1 MSREFNIDKIFRE
14 VADKH
19 EEAYDPQ
26 DWNVLQG
33 HLKANGL
40 QAQPSVLTQVMRYI
54 VKIIST
60 AAVVYM
66 MPASNQ
72 LNNTATPSAVDS
84 KTITTQAAEHLT
96 GSAKPLTH
104 PNPDHLAQ
112 NNHTLTKNTHE
123 RKKETDKKILKSKK
137 ITQHKSKHQIVNKQ
151 KGSNVTPHKK
161 RTPLQLNTPNKKARG
176 FVKKTSKPLVTKQKQ
191 NIIKQTNI
199 NTKDDRLAKNTGNK
213 NSGVVKKK
221 TIISQ
226 SLYQVSKLSPIQQLD
241 TLDNTTYRHSK
252 HLAPHIDSISLH
264 THQTV
269 LQAYHDNWTWV
280 QRPRNTFQ
288 RVGRWLGISRK
299 RRIPTPNKAKQVNA
313 KFMAVDDSLK
323 TDKPSKRKKK
333 MATIRKVNQ
342 NKSLNLGAPTLRL
355 NKLLS
360 RLFFDKPNPTVAKS
374 RINSLPK
381 PAVYPIREAQLG
393 FVYPL
398 STNGVDAHKYS
409 NKLSINALIGSAA
422 ALDGLEFAGFGNI
435 EKDYVKGAQFAGF
448 FNTAGSHVQ
457 GLQAAGFFNN
467 AGGAL
472 AGAQLAGFF
481 NLAGVTNRSASRLA
495 HKPTMNIQA
504 AGFGNLNFNGS
515 LNFQAAGFFNIG
527 RQIDGFQGAGFLNIS
542 KEVNGFQASGFVG
555 VCEKIHGAQ
564 ISGFMNVADQ
574 VEGLQMAGL
583 LNIAHKV
590 KGSQIGFINIADSL
604 THGVPIG
611 FLSIIKN
618 GYRKFEIWG
627 SESLH
632 SNIGYK
638 IGVRKFYNIFAVGA
652 QFLPDKFRWGLGY
665 GIGTIRNINA
675 KSNFNFEAMVYH
687 INENKFWEENLR
699 VLNQVKFLY
708 GREFSNGMS
717 LQIGPTFNIL
727 VSQDTP
733 ESNVLASELPPYHFF
748 DSTINGINLKL
759 WGGLHLG
766 LRF

>member
-1 MSREFNIDKIFRE
+1 
-14 VADKH
+14 
-19 EEAYDPQ
+19 
-26 DWNVLQG
+26 
-33 HLKANGL
+33 
-40 QAQPSVLTQVMRYI
+40 
-54 VKIIST
+54 
-60 AAVVYM
+60 M

-72 LNNTATPSAVDS
+72 LNNTAGNS
-84 KTITTQAAEHLT
+84 KTTATQAAEHPIA
-96 GSAKPLTH
+96 SAKPLTRS
-104 PNPDHLAQ
+104 NSGQLAQ
-112 NNHTLTKNTHE
+112 DNHTSAKNTHE
-123 RKKETDKKILKSKK
+123 HKKETDKKTLKPKK
-137 ITQHKSKHQIVNKQ
+137 ITQHKSEHQLVNKQ
-151 KGSNVTPHKK
+151 KERNAIPHKK
-161 RTPLQLNTPNKKARG
+161 ITPWQLNTSNNKVKG
-176 FVKKTSKPLVTKQKQ
+176 FAKNTPKLLVVQQKQGITKQVDVT
-191 NIIKQTNI
+191 I
-199 NTKDDRLAKNTGNK
+199 KDDHLTKNTGNK
-213 NSGVVKKK
+213 QSRVAKKK

-226 SLYQVSKLSPIQQLD
+226 PLYQVSKLLPIQQLN
-241 TLDNTTYRHSK
+241 TLANATYGHSK
-252 HLAPHIDSISLH
+252 HLAPHLDSIALQAH
-264 THQTV
+264 RTV
-269 LQAYHDNWTWV
+269 LQAYHDNWSWV

-288 RVGRWLGISRK
+288 RIGRWLGISRK
-299 RRIPTPNKAKQVNA
+299 SRTPTKNKAKQVNT
-313 KFMAVDDSLK
+313 KFMAVGDSLK
-323 TDKPSKRKKK
+323 TDKPSKKRKK
-333 MATIRKVNQ
+333 MATTRKAKQ
-342 NKSLNLGAPTLRL
+342 NKPLMGVPKLRL
-355 NKLLS
+355 NKLLN

-381 PAVYPIREAQLG
+381 PAVYPIREVQLG

-398 STNGVDAHKYS
+398 STNGIDAHNYS

-448 FNTAGSHVQ
+448 FNTTGNQVQ

-504 AGFGNLNFNGS
+504 AGFGNLHLNGS

-542 KEVNGFQASGFVG
+542 KEVSGFQASGFVG

-638 IGVRKFYNIFAVGA
+638 IGVRKFYNIFAIGA

-665 GIGTIRNINA
+665 GIGTIRDINA

-717 LQIGPTFNIL
+717 LQVGPTFNLL